1 MNDRFHR
8 AESVAASGTE
18 VRLGLA
24 AWLGGMLRRPPLQ
37 RPDPG
42 WEAVRAFV
50 ESLWWDLSS
59 MTPDPL
65 SPYVEGEVA
74 GEHVAGIVPQ
84 PHPRLLD
91 SHPWS
96 SGEEAHG

>member
-1 MNDRFHR
+1 MTDRLHR
-8 AESVAASGTE
+8 TESVLAASGA

-24 AWLGGMLRRPPLQ
+24 DWLGGILRRPPLA
-37 RPDPG
+37 RPDAG

-50 ESLWWDLSS
+50 EALWWDIAD

-65 SPYVEGEVA
+65 SPHVEGEVA
-74 GEHVAGIVPQ
+74 DEHVAGIVPQ
-84 PHPRLLD
+84 LHPRLVE